1 MEGPVFEGPAFEGP
15 AFEGPAFEGPA
26 ARLVAAAAA
35 APEVRDAQGR
45 RLVLRRMSMLDKL
58 RLFKAAG
65 PVLAQNAPWIGIAL
79 LACSVVA
86 IDEVPVP
93 PPSSEAQIEALVRQ
107 LGDEGIRAVAG
118 AIDVAAAPVDLDA
131 AKN

>member
-1 MEGPVFEGPAFEGP
+1 MEGLLPGGPG
-15 AFEGPAFEGPA
+15 

-35 APEVRDAQGR
+35 APEVIDARGR

-93 PPSSEAQIEALVRQ
+93 PPSSEGQIEALVRQ

-118 AIDVAAAPVDLDA
+118 AIEVAPAPLDLDA